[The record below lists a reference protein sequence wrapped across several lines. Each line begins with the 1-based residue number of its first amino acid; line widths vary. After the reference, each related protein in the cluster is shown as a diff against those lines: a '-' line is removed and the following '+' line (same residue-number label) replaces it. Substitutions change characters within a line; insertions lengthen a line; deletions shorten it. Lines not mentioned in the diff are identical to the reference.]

1 MQDFYN
7 TLLTLT
13 YKLLGMSHVS
23 I

>member
-1 MQDFYN
+1 MQDFYS